1 MVNNIITN
9 NNVPQN
15 WLNLF
20 TFKRSQRNVNINIPK
35 NRINLCDR
43 NVFFMQ
49 LNYIIVYLL
58 IYE

>member
-20 TFKRSQRNVNINIPK
+20 TFKRSQRNGNINIPK
-35 NRINLCDR
+35 TRINLCDR

-49 LNYIIVYLL
+49 LNYIIV
-58 IYE
+58 